1 MNPIIG
7 PDLIIKLLKWSG
19 LLLVFVGLLIGS
31 WGAVADT
38 QGPVM
43 RYWQRYC
50 ASLERKLRL
59 MFIWTPGQ
67 QIAIGQIVAGV
78 LVLALHVGIGLD
90 PYWWIVELVIII
102 APSRYIEYLRQ
113 QRVVK
118 LEDQIDGFLTAL
130 ANSLKATPSV
140 ANSFMG
146 IQPLLPSP
154 IREEVELCV
163 KEMKVGSTLD
173 QALLN
178 MGGRINSRQ
187 LDTALSAVLIGR
199 QLGGDL
205 PRILD
210 TTAHTMREM
219 IRLEGVVKTKT
230 AEGKA
235 QLWVLGA
242 FPFIFAVVL
251 STMEPGFYDP
261 LKKPVAGWAI
271 AGVAGLSWLVSI
283 VLARKV
289 LSVDI

>member
-1 MNPIIG
+1 MSKALSPELMIS
-7 PDLIIKLLKWSG
+7 LLKWSG
-19 LLLVFVGLLIGS
+19 LLLVFVGLMIGA
-31 WGAVADT
+31 WGAIADS

-67 QIAIGQIVAGV
+67 QIAIGQIVAAV

-90 PYWWIVELVIII
+90 PYWWILILIIII
-102 APSRYIEYLRQ
+102 APSRYIERMRQ
-113 QRVVK
+113 QRVAQ
-118 LEDQIDGFLTAL
+118 LEDQIDGFLTSL
-130 ANSLKATPSV
+130 ANALKATPSV
-140 ANSFMG
+140 ANSFIG

-187 LDTALSAVLIGR
+187 LDTALSAILIGR

-210 TTAHTMREM
+210 TTANTMREM

-251 STMEPGFYDP
+251 NMMEPGFYDP
-261 LKKPVAGWAI
+261 LKKPIAGWAI
-271 AGVAGLSWLVSI
+271 AAFAGVSWLVSLL
-283 VLARKV
+283 LARKV
-289 LSVDI
+289 LSVEI

>member
-1 MNPIIG
+1 MLG
-7 PDLIIKLLKWSG
+7 PDLLVRLLKWSG
-19 LLLVFVGLLIGS
+19 LLMVFVGLMIGA
-31 WGAVADT
+31 WGAVADS

-50 ASLERKLRL
+50 ASIERKLRL

-67 QIAIGQIVAGV
+67 QIALGQLVGGV
-78 LVLALHVGIGLD
+78 LVLGLHVGIGLD
-90 PYWWIVELVIII
+90 PYWWVIELIIII
-102 APSRYIEYLRQ
+102 APSRYIEHLRQ

-130 ANSLKATPSV
+130 ANSLKTTPSV

-187 LDTALSAVLIGR
+187 LDTALSAILIGR

-210 TTAHTMREM
+210 TTANTMREM

>member
-1 MNPIIG
+1 MIIS
-7 PDLIIKLLKWSG
+7 PELVNSLLKWAG
-19 LLLVFVGLLIGS
+19 LLAIFVGLLIGA
-31 WGAVADT
+31 WAALADT
-38 QGPVM
+38 DGPVM

-67 QIAIGQIVAGV
+67 HIALGQVVASV
-78 LVLALHVGIGLD
+78 VVLALHVGIGLD
-90 PYWWIVELVIII
+90 PYWWVIILIITI
-102 APSRYIEYLRQ
+102 APSRYIEQLRK
-113 QRVVK
+113 QRVERI
-118 LEDQIDGFLTAL
+118 EDQIDGFLTAL

-140 ANSFMG
+140 GNSF
-146 IQPLLPSP
+146 ISVQPLLPSP
-154 IREEVELCV
+154 IREEIELCV

-210 TTAHTMREM
+210 TTAQTMREM

-271 AGVAGLSWLVSI
+271 AAVAGLSWLVSI
-283 VLARKV
+283 LLARKV

>member
-1 MNPIIG
+1 MSGMLG
-7 PDLIIKLLKWSG
+7 PDLLVRLLKWSG
-19 LLLVFVGLLIGS
+19 LLMVFVGLMIGA
-31 WGAVADT
+31 WGAVADS

-50 ASLERKLRL
+50 ASIERKLRL

-67 QIAIGQIVAGV
+67 QIALGQLVGGV
-78 LVLALHVGIGLD
+78 LVLGLHVGIGLD
-90 PYWWIVELVIII
+90 PYWWVIELIIII
-102 APSRYIEYLRQ
+102 APSRYIEHLRQ

-130 ANSLKATPSV
+130 ANSLKTTPSV

-187 LDTALSAVLIGR
+187 LDTALSAILIGR

-210 TTAHTMREM
+210 TTANTMREM

>member
-1 MNPIIG
+1 MNLSV
-7 PDLIIKLLKWSG
+7 DLSNLALKYGG
-19 LLLVFVGLLIGS
+19 LLLVFFGLLIGA
-31 WGAVADT
+31 WAATADA

-43 RYWQRYC
+43 RYWHRYC

-59 MFIWTPGQ
+59 MFIWTPGAH
-67 QIAIGQIVAGV
+67 IALGQLVGIV
-78 LVLALHVGIGLD
+78 LVIALHVGIGMD
-90 PYWWIVELVIII
+90 PYWWIIVLAIAI
-102 APSRYIEYLRQ
+102 APSRYIENMRKK
-113 QRVVK
+113 RVAA
-118 LEDQIDGFLTAL
+118 LEDQIDGFMTAL
-130 ANSLKATPSV
+130 ANALKATPSV
-140 ANSFMG
+140 ANSFMSV
-146 IQPLLPSP
+146 QPLLPTP

-163 KEMKVGSTLD
+163 KEMRVGSTLD

-178 MGGRINSRQ
+178 MGGRVNSRQ

-205 PRILD
+205 PRILE
-210 TTAHTMREM
+210 TTANTMREM

-242 FPFIFAVVL
+242 FPFVFAIVL

-271 AGVAGLSWLVSI
+271 AGVAGLSWMVSLL
-283 VLARKV
+283 LARKV

>member
-1 MNPIIG
+1 MNPLSS
-7 PDLIIKLLKWSG
+7 PDLVIRVLKWSG
-19 LLLVFVGLLIGS
+19 LLLVFVGLMIGS
-31 WGAVADT
+31 WGAVADND
-38 QGPVM
+38 GPVM

-67 QIAIGQIVAGV
+67 KIAIAQLVAGV
-78 LVLALHVGIGLD
+78 VVLALHVGIGLD
-90 PYWWIVELVIII
+90 PYWYFLEALIII

-113 QRVVK
+113 QRVLR

-130 ANSLKATPSV
+130 ANALKATPSV
-140 ANSFMG
+140 ANSFIG

-210 TTAHTMREM
+210 TTANTMREM

-242 FPFIFAVVL
+242 FPFVFAVVL

>member
-1 MNPIIG
+1 VNPEVVIR
-7 PDLIIKLLKWSG
+7 LFKWSG
-19 LLLVFVGLLIGS
+19 ILLVFVGLMIGA
-31 WGAVADT
+31 WGATADT

-59 MFIWTPGQ
+59 MFIWTPGKN
-67 QIAIGQIVAGV
+67 IALGQIVASV

-90 PYWWIVELVIII
+90 PYWWILILIILI
-102 APSRYIEYLRQ
+102 APSRYIENMRQ
-113 QRVVK
+113 KRV
-118 LEDQIDGFLTAL
+118 LAIEDQIDGFLTAL
-130 ANSLKATPSV
+130 ANALKATPSV

-146 IQPLLPSP
+146 IQPLLPIP
-154 IREEVELCV
+154 IREEVELCC

-187 LDTALSAVLIGR
+187 LDTALSAILIGR

-205 PRILD
+205 PRILE
-210 TTAHTMREM
+210 TTANTMREM

-242 FPFIFAVVL
+242 FPFVFAVVL
-251 STMEPGFYDP
+251 NTMEPGFYDP
-261 LKKPVAGWAI
+261 LKQPIAGWAI
-271 AGVAGLSWLVSI
+271 AAVAGLSWAVSLI
-283 VLARKV
+283 LARKV
-289 LSVDI
+289 LTVDI

>member
-1 MNPIIG
+1 VNVS
-7 PDLIIKLLKWSG
+7 PDLVTLALKWG
-19 LLLVFVGLLIGS
+19 GALLVGLGMFVGALASTLNS
-31 WGAVADT
+31 DS
-38 QGPVM
+38 PVM

-59 MFIWTPGQ
+59 MFIWTPGNH
-67 QIAIGQIVAGV
+67 IALGQVVASV
-78 LVLALHVGIGLD
+78 VILALHVGIGLD
-90 PYWWIVELVIII
+90 PYWWILILIVAV
-102 APSRYIEYLRQ
+102 APSRYIENLRQ
-113 QRVVK
+113 KRVLL
-118 LEDQIDGFLTAL
+118 LEDQVDGFLTAL
-130 ANSLKATPSV
+130 ANALKATPSV

-163 KEMKVGSTLD
+163 KEMRVGSTLD

-178 MGGRINSRQ
+178 MGGRVNSRT

-205 PRILD
+205 PRILE
-210 TTAHTMREM
+210 TTANTMREM

-242 FPFIFAVVL
+242 FPFVFAIVL
-251 STMEPGFYDP
+251 NTMEPGFYDP
-261 LKKPVAGWAI
+261 LKKPIAGWAI
-271 AGVAGLSWLVSI
+271 AGVAGVSWLVSLI
-283 VLARKV
+283 LAHKI
-289 LSVDI
+289 LAVDV

>member
-1 MNPIIG
+1 MIIS
-7 PDLIIKLLKWSG
+7 PELVNSLLKWAG
-19 LLLVFVGLLIGS
+19 LLAIFVGLLIGA
-31 WGAVADT
+31 WAALADT
-38 QGPVM
+38 DGPVM

-67 QIAIGQIVAGV
+67 HIALGQVVASV
-78 LVLALHVGIGLD
+78 VVLALHVGIGLD
-90 PYWWIVELVIII
+90 PYWWVIILIITI
-102 APSRYIEYLRQ
+102 APSRYIEQLRK
-113 QRVVK
+113 QRVERI
-118 LEDQIDGFLTAL
+118 EDQIDGFLTAL

-140 ANSFMG
+140 SNSF
-146 IQPLLPSP
+146 ISVQPLLPSP
-154 IREEVELCV
+154 IREEIELCV

-210 TTAHTMREM
+210 TTAQTMREM

-271 AGVAGLSWLVSI
+271 AAVAGLSWLVSI
-283 VLARKV
+283 LLARKV